1 MHLVLFM
8 IDNYKVITFTHHVVE
23 IAEIGNYQ
31 IVESA
36 DGLGTQRVKNAL
48 GLEEFM
54 YLSTCNR
61 VTYIFYTHQEVDI
74 DFITRLLKEAN
85 PGLTDEGL
93 DRIERHVS
101 LYEGVEAI
109 QHIFE
114 VAGSIDSLVVGE
126 SEIFRQF
133 RAAYQQAL
141 EAGHTGDN
149 LRLLEIMAVQVAKHI
164 YSHTR
169 INEKPLS
176 IAALAGQS
184 ILGAFTSQDACI
196 ALVGAGETNT
206 LVARF
211 LHKHGYHKLLIF
223 NRSIDKAIHLAEEVG
238 GKAFGLDA
246 LTRIENFDA
255 LVVCTSSQQPIV
267 TPNLWQ
273 QWPTQNK
280 KTYLLVDL
288 AVPANVDA
296 GVMSL
301 PNVNYVNIDQL
312 RELADRNLNFRRQEI
327 SIAKTIVD
335 EAVEQFKTLYMERQ
349 VELALSAL
357 PEEVKKVKEKI
368 TSEVFRHK
376 LDLFSA
382 EQKEVI
388 DEILTYMESKCIG
401 IPMKLAKKTIKF

>member
-1 MHLVLFM
+1 M

-31 IVESA
+31 IVESS
-36 DGLGTQRVKNAL
+36 DGLGTHRVKSAL

-61 VTYIFYTHQEVDI
+61 VTYIFYTHQEVNI
-74 DFITRLLKEAN
+74 DFIIRLLKEAN
-85 PGLTDEGL
+85 PSLTEEGL
-93 DRIERHVS
+93 DRIERYVS

-141 EAGHTGDN
+141 EAGQTGDN

-176 IAALAGQS
+176 IAALAGES
-184 ILGAFTSQDACI
+184 ILEVCNSQDACI

-238 GKAFGLDA
+238 GKAFGLEA
-246 LTRIENFDA
+246 LPRLENFDA

-267 TPNLWQ
+267 TPELWN
-273 QWPTQNK
+273 QWSTQNK
-280 KTYLLVDL
+280 NRYLLVDL

-296 GVMSL
+296 RVGSL
-301 PNVNYVNIDQL
+301 PNVNYINIDQL

-368 TSEVFRHK
+368 TTEVFRHK
-376 LDLFSA
+376 LDLFST

-388 DEILTYMESKCIG
+388 DEILSYMESKCIG

>member
-1 MHLVLFM
+1 M

-31 IVESA
+31 IVESS
-36 DGLGTQRVKNAL
+36 DGLGTHRVKSAL

-61 VTYIFYTHQEVDI
+61 VTYIFYTHQEVNI
-74 DFITRLLKEAN
+74 DFIIRLLKEAN
-85 PGLTDEGL
+85 PSLTEEGL
-93 DRIERHVS
+93 DRIERYVS

-141 EAGHTGDN
+141 EAGQTGDN

-176 IAALAGQS
+176 IAALAGES
-184 ILGAFTSQDACI
+184 ILEVCNSQDACI

-238 GKAFGLDA
+238 GKAFGLEA
-246 LTRIENFDA
+246 LPRLENFDA

-267 TPNLWQ
+267 TPELWN
-273 QWPTQNK
+273 QWSTQNK
-280 KTYLLVDL
+280 NRYLLVDL

-296 GVMSL
+296 RVGSL
-301 PNVNYVNIDQL
+301 PNVNYINIDQL

-368 TSEVFRHK
+368 TTEVFRHK

-388 DEILTYMESKCIG
+388 DEILSYMESKCIG

>member
-1 MHLVLFM
+1 
-8 IDNYKVITFTHHVVE
+8 
-23 IAEIGNYQ
+23 
-31 IVESA
+31 
-36 DGLGTQRVKNAL
+36 
-48 GLEEFM
+48 M

-61 VTYIFYTHQEVDI
+61 VTYIFYTHQEVNI
-74 DFITRLLKEAN
+74 DFIIRLLKEAN
-85 PGLTDEGL
+85 PSLTEEGL
-93 DRIERHVS
+93 DRIERYVS

-141 EAGHTGDN
+141 EAGQTGDN

-176 IAALAGQS
+176 IAALAGES
-184 ILGAFTSQDACI
+184 ILEVCNSQDACI

-238 GKAFGLDA
+238 GKAFGLEA
-246 LTRIENFDA
+246 LPRLENFDA

-267 TPNLWQ
+267 TPELWN
-273 QWPTQNK
+273 QWSTQNK
-280 KTYLLVDL
+280 NRYLLVDL

-296 GVMSL
+296 RVGSL
-301 PNVNYVNIDQL
+301 PNVNYINIDQL

-368 TSEVFRHK
+368 TTEVFRHK

-388 DEILTYMESKCIG
+388 DEILSYMESKCIG

>member
-1 MHLVLFM
+1 M

-31 IVESA
+31 IVESS
-36 DGLGTQRVKNAL
+36 DGLGTHRVKSAL

-61 VTYIFYTHQEVDI
+61 VTYIFYTHQEVNI
-74 DFITRLLKEAN
+74 DFIIRLLKEAN
-85 PGLTDEGL
+85 PSLTEEGL
-93 DRIERHVS
+93 DRIERYVS

-141 EAGHTGDN
+141 EAGQTGDN

-176 IAALAGQS
+176 IAALAGES
-184 ILGAFTSQDACI
+184 ILEVCNSQDACI

-238 GKAFGLDA
+238 GKAFGLEA
-246 LTRIENFDA
+246 LPRLENFDA

-267 TPNLWQ
+267 TPELWN
-273 QWPTQNK
+273 QWSTQNK
-280 KTYLLVDL
+280 NRYLLVDL

-296 GVMSL
+296 RVGSL
-301 PNVNYVNIDQL
+301 PNVNYINIDQL

-335 EAVEQFKTLYMERQ
+335 EAVEQFKTVYMERQ

-376 LDLFSA
+376 LDHFSA

>member
-1 MHLVLFM
+1 M

-31 IVESA
+31 IVESS
-36 DGLGTQRVKNAL
+36 DGLGTHRVKSAL

-61 VTYIFYTHQEVDI
+61 VTYIFYTHQEVNI
-74 DFITRLLKEAN
+74 DFIIRLLKEAN
-85 PGLTDEGL
+85 PSLTEEGL
-93 DRIERHVS
+93 DRIERYVS

-141 EAGHTGDN
+141 EAGQTGDN

-176 IAALAGQS
+176 IAALAGES
-184 ILGAFTSQDACI
+184 ILEVCNSQDACI
-196 ALVGAGETNT
+196 ALIGAGETNT

-238 GKAFGLDA
+238 GKAFGLEA
-246 LTRIENFDA
+246 LPRIENFDA

-267 TPNLWQ
+267 TPELWN
-273 QWPTQNK
+273 QWSTQNK
-280 KTYLLVDL
+280 NRYLLVDL
-288 AVPANVDA
+288 AVPANIDA
-296 GVMSL
+296 RVGSL
-301 PNVNYVNIDQL
+301 PNVNYINIDQL

-335 EAVEQFKTLYMERQ
+335 EAVEQFKTVYMERQ

-376 LDLFSA
+376 LDHFSA

-388 DEILTYMESKCIG
+388 DEILSYMESKCIG

>member
-1 MHLVLFM
+1 M

-31 IVESA
+31 IVESS
-36 DGLGTQRVKNAL
+36 DGLGTHRVKSAL

-61 VTYIFYTHQEVDI
+61 VTYIFYTHQEVNI
-74 DFITRLLKEAN
+74 DFIIRLLKEAN
-85 PGLTDEGL
+85 PSLTEEGL
-93 DRIERHVS
+93 DRIERYVS

-141 EAGHTGDN
+141 EAGQTGDN

-176 IAALAGQS
+176 IAALAGES
-184 ILGAFTSQDACI
+184 ILEVCNSQDACI

-238 GKAFGLDA
+238 GKAFGLEA
-246 LTRIENFDA
+246 LPRLENFDA

-267 TPNLWQ
+267 TPELWN
-273 QWPTQNK
+273 QWSTQNK
-280 KTYLLVDL
+280 NRYLLVDL

-296 GVMSL
+296 RVGSL
-301 PNVNYVNIDQL
+301 PNVNYINIDQL

-376 LDLFSA
+376 LDHFSA

>member
-1 MHLVLFM
+1 M

-31 IVESA
+31 IVESS
-36 DGLGTQRVKNAL
+36 DGLGTHRVKSAL

-61 VTYIFYTHQEVDI
+61 VTYIFYTHQEVNI
-74 DFITRLLKEAN
+74 DFIIRLLKEAN
-85 PGLTDEGL
+85 PSLTEEGL
-93 DRIERHVS
+93 DRIERYVS

-141 EAGHTGDN
+141 EAGQTGDN

-176 IAALAGQS
+176 IAALAGES
-184 ILGAFTSQDACI
+184 ILEVCNSQDACI

-238 GKAFGLDA
+238 GKAFGLEA
-246 LTRIENFDA
+246 LPRLENFDA

-267 TPNLWQ
+267 TPELWN
-273 QWPTQNK
+273 QWSTQNK
-280 KTYLLVDL
+280 NRYLLVDL
-288 AVPANVDA
+288 AVPANIDA
-296 GVMSL
+296 RVGSL
-301 PNVNYVNIDQL
+301 PNVNYINIDQL

-335 EAVEQFKTLYMERQ
+335 EAVEQFKTVYMERQ

-376 LDLFSA
+376 LDHFSA

>member
-1 MHLVLFM
+1 M
-8 IDNYKVITFTHHVVE
+8 IDNYKVITFTHHMVS

-31 IVESA
+31 IVESFE
-36 DGLGTQRVKNAL
+36 GQGTHRVKASL

-61 VTYIFYTHQEVDI
+61 VTYIFYTHQEVDV
-74 DFITRLLKEAN
+74 DFIFRLLKEAN
-85 PGLTDEGL
+85 PGLTDESL

-109 QHIFE
+109 QHVFE

-149 LRLLEIMAVQVAKHI
+149 LRLLERMAVQVAKHI

-176 IAALAGQS
+176 IAALAGES
-184 ILGAFTSQDACI
+184 ILTQFAHQDCNI
-196 ALVGAGETNT
+196 ALIGAGETNT

-211 LHKHGYHKLLIF
+211 LHKHGYTRLKIY
-223 NRSIDKAIHLAEEVG
+223 NRSLEKASQLAAEVG
-238 GKAFGLDA
+238 GKAYPLDA
-246 LTRIENFDA
+246 LPQLDHFEA
-255 LVVCTSSQQPIV
+255 LVVCTSSQQAIV
-267 TPNLWQ
+267 TSELWQ
-273 QWPTQNK
+273 QLPKQNHHR
-280 KTYLLVDL
+280 YLLVDL
-288 AVPANVDA
+288 AVPANVAPEVAD
-296 GVMSL
+296 M
-301 PNVNYVNIDQL
+301 PQVNYVNIDQL
-312 RELADRNLNFRRQEI
+312 RALADRNLNFRRQEI

-335 EAVEQFKTLYMERQ
+335 EAVEQFKTVYMERQ

-357 PEEVKKVKEKI
+357 PEEVKKVREKI
-368 TSEVFRHK
+368 TTEVFRHK
-376 LDLFSA
+376 LDHFSA
-382 EQKEVI
+382 DQREVV
-388 DEILTYMESKCIG
+388 DEILAYMESKCIG

>member
-1 MHLVLFM
+1 MHFVLFM

-31 IVESA
+31 IVESS
-36 DGLGTQRVKNAL
+36 DGLGTHRVKSAL

-61 VTYIFYTHQEVDI
+61 VTYIFYTHQEVNI
-74 DFITRLLKEAN
+74 DFIIRLLKEAN
-85 PGLTDEGL
+85 PSLTEEGL
-93 DRIERHVS
+93 DRIERYVS

-141 EAGHTGDN
+141 EAGQTGDN

-176 IAALAGQS
+176 IAALAGES
-184 ILGAFTSQDACI
+184 ILEVCNSQDACI

-238 GKAFGLDA
+238 GKAFGLEA
-246 LTRIENFDA
+246 LPRLENFDA

-267 TPNLWQ
+267 TPELWN
-273 QWPTQNK
+273 QWSTQNK
-280 KTYLLVDL
+280 NRYLLVDL

-296 GVMSL
+296 RVGSL
-301 PNVNYVNIDQL
+301 PNVNYINIDQL

-368 TSEVFRHK
+368 TTEVFRHK

-388 DEILTYMESKCIG
+388 DEILSYMESKCIG

>member
-1 MHLVLFM
+1 M

-31 IVESA
+31 IVESS
-36 DGLGTQRVKNAL
+36 DGLGTHRVKSAL

-61 VTYIFYTHQEVDI
+61 VTYIFYTHQEVNI
-74 DFITRLLKEAN
+74 DFIIRLLKEAN
-85 PGLTDEGL
+85 PSLTEEGL
-93 DRIERHVS
+93 DRIERYVS

-141 EAGHTGDN
+141 EAGQTGDN

-176 IAALAGQS
+176 IAALAGES
-184 ILGAFTSQDACI
+184 ILEVCNSQDACI

-238 GKAFGLDA
+238 GKAFGLEA
-246 LTRIENFDA
+246 LPRLENFDA

-267 TPNLWQ
+267 TPELWN
-273 QWPTQNK
+273 QWSTQNK
-280 KTYLLVDL
+280 NRYLLVDL

-296 GVMSL
+296 RVGSL
-301 PNVNYVNIDQL
+301 PNVNYINIDQL